1 MRAADGDTQRRHSE
15 STGTCL
21 LAHEV
26 AFLEM
31 NLRRG
36 NGMRHK
42 GVKWWVRAEAHD
54 FEKNVVQGLGGGLH
68 GKR

>member
-1 MRAADGDTQRRHSE
+1 M
-15 STGTCL
+15 GTCL

-68 GKR
+68 GER